1 MDMGLLVV
9 TPAAPLSGLVA
20 SLWDCDLPRQAHAY
34 DRILPSAAAQL
45 VINLDEDETRVY
57 DEHLRCTRNAGAA
70 FDAPAS
76 RSVLIDTAEQVR
88 VVGIVFH
95 PGGAAPLFRERMDAI
110 AETHLDLDA
119 LAPGQGRSLREG
131 LLAAPNAHARLRLL
145 EQWVSERMQAACAA
159 RHPAVTHALRLLDA
173 APGVQRI
180 DAVAA
185 CCGLSPRRFGALFRE
200 QVGLSPK
207 RYARLQRFH
216 AALAAARTDGRVD
229 WAGIAADGGFHDQAH
244 LVHEFRAFS
253 GMTPTA
259 WLARRG
265 EWTRHVAL
273 A

>member
-57 DEHLRCTRNAGAA
+57 DERLRCTRNAGAA

-76 RSVLIDTAEQVR
+76 RSVLIDTVEQVR
-88 VVGIVFH
+88 VAGIVFH

-145 EQWVSERMQAACAA
+145 QRWVVERMQAACAA

-185 CCGLSPRRFGALFRE
+185 CCGRSPRRFGALFRE